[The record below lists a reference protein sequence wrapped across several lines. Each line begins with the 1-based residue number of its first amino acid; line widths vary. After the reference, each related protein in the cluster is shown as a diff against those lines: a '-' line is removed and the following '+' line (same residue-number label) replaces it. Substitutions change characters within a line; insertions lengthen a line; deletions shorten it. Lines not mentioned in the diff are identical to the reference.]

1 MLVFAV
7 LPAEFAVD
15 LTGVGRLLGLTS
27 MGEIKR
33 RLADQADAEAKAG
46 ALVGSSSASGHAPS
60 PATLMERAAAA
71 DSLRAASRVQRSIPS
86 PGPR

>member
-33 RLADQADAEAKAG
+33 RLADRADAEAMAG
-46 ALVGSSSASGHAPS
+46 ALAGSSSARGYAPS
-60 PATLMERAAAA
+60 PATIMERAAGA
-71 DSLRAASRVQRSIPS
+71 DSLRADLLVQRSIPS
-86 PGPR
+86 PRP